1 MDSHS
6 HPQRLPYSRFPPCP
20 NPAPLARAFSAQAV
34 LPILRAMLQQEKQQL
49 NRQPK
54 RRWKLNVGAR
64 VLLLAVL
71 SSLQVCAHSL
81 PQSSALPPLRPQ
93 PIEDAP
99 ALRSFQQALARTL
112 AAHHADPNAASET
125 AAITRILHYGDSHV
139 AADWLTGALRQRFQA
154 DFGDAGS
161 GFLYAARPWAWYT
174 RAEVASA
181 ASAGWRTDGLKVGE
195 LAFDNQL
202 GLAGV
207 SFTAT
212 RAGERLQFKVTGA
225 RFEFYVL
232 QQPRAGSIECW
243 LDGELYHPALPLDA
257 PTALTLFVPVEA
269 ETDGPHTLELRTVTP
284 GPVRVF
290 GLVAEQNRAGVIYD
304 ALGLNGARASRPLAW
319 DWRLTAEQIS
329 QRAPKLIV
337 VAYGSNEAGDADL
350 NLTEYQRAFTELLR
364 RLHEAAPDAALLV
377 ITPPDRAVFSNG
389 RWQALRSLPGISA
402 AQCAAAHTTGAACW
416 DLYAAMGGAGA
427 IQRWATQKPALA
439 QADRVHLTATGYRLV
454 ADALYQQLLTEFAAS
469 QRLAQPKH

>member
-1 MDSHS
+1 M
-6 HPQRLPYSRFPPCP
+6 LK
-20 NPAPLARAFSAQAV
+20 RAY
-34 LPILRAMLQQEKQQL
+34 IQL
-49 NRQPK
+49 NH
-54 RRWKLNVGAR
+54 RRLLNVGA
-64 VLLLAVL
+64 LLLL
-71 SSLQVCAHSL
+71 LGGFGNLRVCAFTL
-81 PQSSALPPLRPQ
+81 PSTPPLPALRPQ
-93 PIEDAP
+93 PIEGAS
-99 ALRSFQQALARTL
+99 ALRSLHQALALTA
-112 AAHHADPNAASET
+112 AAHSAEVDAAADSAS
-125 AAITRILHYGDSHV
+125 AITRILHYGDSHV
-139 AADWLTGALRQRFQA
+139 AADLLTGVLRQHFQTN
-154 DFGDAGS
+154 FGDAGS
-161 GFLYAARPWAWYT
+161 GFLYAARPWDWHY
-174 RAEVASA
+174 RAGVASF
-181 ASAGWRTDGLKVGE
+181 ASAGWRTNGLKVGE

-212 RAGERLQFKVTGA
+212 RAGERLQFKVTGS

-257 PTALTLFVPVEA
+257 PTALTLFIPIET

-290 GLVAEQNRAGVIYD
+290 GLTAEYAQAGVSYD
-304 ALGLNGARASRPLAW
+304 AFGLNGARATRPLAW
-319 DWRLTAEQIS
+319 NWQLTGEQIA

-337 VAYGSNEAGDADL
+337 IAYGSNEAGDADL
-350 NLTEYQRAFTELLR
+350 DLANYQRDFTELLR

-377 ITPPDRAVFSNG
+377 LAPPDRASLTSG
-389 RWQALRSLPGISA
+389 RWQALRSLPGIIA
-402 AQCAAAHTTGAACW
+402 AQRAAAHATGAAFW

-454 ADALYQQLLTEFAAS
+454 ADALYQQLLTEYAAY
-469 QRLAQPKH
+469 QRQQLQER